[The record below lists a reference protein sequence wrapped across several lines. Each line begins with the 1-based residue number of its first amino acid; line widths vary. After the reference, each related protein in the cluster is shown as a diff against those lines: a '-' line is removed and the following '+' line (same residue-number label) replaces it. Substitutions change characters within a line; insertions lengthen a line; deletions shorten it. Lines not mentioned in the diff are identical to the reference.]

1 MGDSWL
7 LELAQSVWLAR
18 GNAVGEAHH
27 LPSSG
32 EDAGVEVE
40 PGDALFAVFDAVV
53 VALDVRD
60 PNGGALT
67 KPFLSEGVEG
77 GLVMTP
83 LPCRIGA

>member
-7 LELAQSVWLAR
+7 LELAQGVWLAR

-27 LPSSG
+27 LPRSR
-32 EDAGVEVE
+32 ENAGFEVE
-40 PGDALFAVFDAVV
+40 PGDAQFAVFDAVV
-53 VALDVRD
+53 GALDVRD

-77 GLVMTP
+77 VLVMKP
-83 LPCRIGA
+83 LPCKIGE

>member
-7 LELAQSVWLAR
+7 LELAQIVWLAR

-27 LPSSG
+27 LPRSR
-32 EDAGVEVE
+32 EDAGIEVE
-40 PGDALFAVFDAVV
+40 PGDAQFTVFVAVV
-53 VALDVRD
+53 GALVRD

-67 KPFLSEGVEG
+67 KPFLSRGVEGG

-83 LPCRIGA
+83 LPFKIGA